1 MISRPRSI
9 VVLTG
14 AGISA
19 ESGIETFRAA
29 EGLWAHH
36 RVDDVATPEGFAR
49 NPKLVYEFYNQRRRQ
64 LRTLETS
71 PNAAHSALAKFEHE
85 FDGEFLLVTQ
95 NVDNLHERAGSQN
108 LIHMHGELLKMRCL
122 NSKLIFDVSEDFDYD
137 THCRCCRSAGNLRPH
152 VVWFGEMPLQ
162 MNRINSALENCDMFV
177 AIGTSGNVYPAS
189 GFYQTAKI
197 RKASTVELNLE
208 RTGSS
213 FDQHISGPATECVPQ
228 FFESLLRT

>member
-29 EGLWAHH
+29 EGLWANH

-49 NPKLVYEFYNQRRRQ
+49 NPQLVYEFYNQRRRQ
-64 LRTLETS
+64 LLTPEIS

-162 MNRINSALENCDMFV
+162 MNSINSALENCDMFV
-177 AIGTSGNVYPAS
+177 AIGTSGSVYPAS